1 METEN
6 RDVNDNGIQ
15 FEGKTFAKVE
25 IDGIQKELEILVT
38 TKKTNPILGFD
49 WMKRPGITFET
60 CKTDPKIHQVKED
73 PDILT
78 LKTKFKKLFNENH
91 TVNGLEVK
99 IQLNDVAKLNQQK
112 KTNADSLTTVG
123 GKEIEKLTK
132 QGLIEKAN
140 NIDENV
146 IESSRYHGKERQ

>member
-6 RDVNDNGIQ
+6 RDINDNRIQ

-25 IDGIQKELEILVT
+25 IDGIQKELKILVT
-38 TKKTNPILGFD
+38 TKKTNPILCFD

-60 CKTDPKIHQVKED
+60 CKTDPQIHQVKED

-99 IQLNDVAKLNQQK
+99 IQLNDVAKLN
-112 KTNADSLTTVG
+112 
-123 GKEIEKLTK
+123 
-132 QGLIEKAN
+132 
-140 NIDENV
+140 
-146 IESSRYHGKERQ
+146 